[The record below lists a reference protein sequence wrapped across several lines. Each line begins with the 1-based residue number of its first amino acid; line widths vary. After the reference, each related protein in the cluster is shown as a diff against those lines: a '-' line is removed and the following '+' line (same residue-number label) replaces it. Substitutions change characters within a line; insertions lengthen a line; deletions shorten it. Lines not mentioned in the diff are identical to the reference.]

1 MRVRSVAL
9 ATVVWASVVAAA
21 SGLAWAV
28 IDAAGQD
35 LLATG
40 PAVESAASARPTQS
54 ATTLQA
60 SPGTAPSPSAATPG
74 ASQSPAGPETAT
86 APPTVQERTWSGAAG
101 TVQVRCDNGA
111 ATFRAFPNDGWG
123 VEKAEREESS
133 DVEVKFESGERQT
146 EVHARCVGGVPQFEV
161 EED

>member
-1 MRVRSVAL
+1 MSVRSVAL

-40 PAVESAASARPTQS
+40 PAVDSAASAGPTQS
-54 ATTLQA
+54 ATTHRA
-60 SPGTAPSPSAATPG
+60 STLPAPSPSAATPG
-74 ASQSPAGPETAT
+74 GSQGPAVPGTAT
-86 APPTVQERTWSGAAG
+86 AQERTWRGAAG
-101 TVQVRCDNGA
+101 TVNVRCADGA
-111 ATFRAFPNDGWG
+111 VSFRVVPNDGWG
-123 VEKAEREESS
+123 VAKAEREESS

-146 EVHARCVGGVPQFEV
+146 EVHARCVGGVPAFEV
-161 EED
+161 EQD